1 MGFVAHA
8 IGQAVVKQRR
18 PLAEVQP
25 VAEDLLEFF
34 RSQDLTCEL
43 GGSIRRQAPTVGDID
58 IVIQCH
64 SLDEIVLPDW
74 IGYERCGPKA
84 AHGVLEAADGEIGID
99 LWAARPYQWGAF
111 LWYITG
117 SKELNVLM
125 RRHAISRGL
134 KLSQFGVFRG
144 DEKIDDG
151 TERGVAA
158 ALGFPWIE
166 PTDRQRYVTSQPIVG
181 SEFEVL
187 SSSGTTRYKV
197 TEADGVWSCTCPHHT
212 YRKAI
217 CKHIVSTQS
226 SVAHL

>member
-1 MGFVAHA
+1 M
-8 IGQAVVKQRR
+8 KQRR
-18 PLAEVQP
+18 PLEQVQP
-25 VAEDLLEFF
+25 IAEDLLGFF
-34 RSQDLTCEL
+34 RSQGLTCEL

-64 SLDEIVLPDW
+64 SLDEIVLPDS
-74 IGYERCGPKA
+74 IGYLRCGPKA
-84 AHGVLEAADGEIGID
+84 SQGVLEVADGTIGVD

-125 RRHAISRGL
+125 RRHAISQGL

-151 TERGVAA
+151 TERGVAK

-166 PTDRQRYVTSQPIVG
+166 PKDRQKYVSHQPAIG
-181 SEFEVL
+181 SEVEVL
-187 SSSGTTRYKV
+187 SSNGQSHYKV
-197 TEADGVWSCTCPHHT
+197 SEVDGEWTCTCPHHT
-212 YRKAI
+212 FRKAT
-217 CKHIVSTQS
+217 CKHIVSVQS
-226 SVAHL
+226 SMAHL

>member
-1 MGFVAHA
+1 M
-8 IGQAVVKQRR
+8 KQRR
-18 PLAEVQP
+18 PLQQVQP
-25 VAEDLLEFF
+25 IADDLLGFF

-58 IVIQCH
+58 IVIQCQ

-84 AHGVLEAADGEIGID
+84 AHGVLEPADGEIGID

-125 RRHAISRGL
+125 RRHAISQGL

-151 TERGVAA
+151 TERGVAR

-166 PTDRQRYVTSQPIVG
+166 PTDRQKYVSRQPIIGTEV
-181 SEFEVL
+181 EVL
-187 SSSGTTRYKV
+187 SSNGSTNYTV
-197 TEADGVWSCTCPHHT
+197 AESDGEWTCTCPHYAFRQVT
-212 YRKAI
+212 
-217 CKHIVSTQS
+217 CKHIVSVQS